1 MFYSAG
7 QSLPVLG
14 VLAAGQSAG
23 DTFSIPM
30 LLLPPPREVLLS
42 GGFLQI
48 GPACT
53 STEGGVQGGMEG
65 RRGAIGEQ
73 L

>member
-30 LLLPPPREVLLS
+30 LLLPPSREVLLS
-42 GGFLQI
+42 DGFLQI